1 MQRTCPCRKYRKLL
15 MESGVGVPAH
25 GQVTRILA
33 LLVESGMVYILIGVS
48 PALKF
53 KHGLSRFH
61 LSHKV
66 TSVISI
72 IISVRFKLEDIST
85 AFTLVSIQLTVRNSF
100 QKVTL
105 ELY

>member
-1 MQRTCPCRKYRKLL
+1 
-15 MESGVGVPAH
+15 MESGIGVPTP

-48 PALKF
+48 SSLEF
-53 KHGLSRFH
+53 KYGLSRFH
-61 LSHKV
+61 LSLKV

-72 IISVRFKLEDIST
+72 IISLRFGLDDIST
-85 AFTLVSIQLTVRNSF
+85 AFTLVSMQLTVRNNF
-100 QKVTL
+100 QTATL